1 MLRITH
7 FILALKISVN
17 LIPGNSMF
25 IEFTLDIKSVDT
37 ESVDFSVQ
45 ISYIYENSLLK
56 TEHYSPIN
64 IEHFKMYI
72 YKIYIIII

>member
-45 ISYIYENSLLK
+45 ICYIYENS
-56 TEHYSPIN
+56 TQN
-64 IEHFKMYI
+64 
-72 YKIYIIII
+72 